1 MVRSSL
7 LLPLLAAASAVKAQ
21 LQASKIIPGAFIVEL
36 DDNED
41 ASEAYA
47 STNKDAV
54 TRMNLNFT
62 LFKGLSIQYNDLET
76 ANTKAAQLAQLRS
89 VRNVWPVRTYSLPEV
104 EVVWTGREG
113 TDYVDV
119 KRREL
124 GNDTFSTHVMTQV
137 DKLHRD
143 GVTGKGI
150 KVAIVDT
157 GIDYGH
163 PALGNGCFGAGCL
176 VSYGYDLVGDNYTG
190 LNTPVPDPDPIDTC
204 VGHGTHVAGII
215 AAQENPYG
223 FLGSAPG
230 VTLGAYRVFGC
241 NGTAGTDV
249 LITAFNRAFDEGS
262 QIITASIGGPSG
274 WTDDAFSS
282 AVSRIVD
289 AGVPCTLSAGN
300 SGDEGMFFSSSAAGG
315 RHVTSVASFDNSAYP
330 SLLVESAFTVDGG
343 APSNFSYTFGDPAEW
358 SGIKLPLWAI
368 TTNSS
373 SPIAQGCNPYPDGT
387 PDLSGKIA
395 LIKRG
400 NCTFEEKAELAV
412 AAGAKY
418 IMFYNAVPGAVSVD
432 LSAAPG
438 VVAAGMTTPDQGAA
452 WLKAIAAGSEVVL
465 HMTDPKA
472 APPSL
477 ISPPNTLTG
486 GSVSSYSSWGPNWDA
501 YQKPQFG
508 AVGGNILSTFPR
520 SKGSYAILSGT
531 SMSCPQT
538 AAIIA
543 LIAEVRKTL
552 DPATIENLLSA
563 HASPVKFNDGT
574 GPGALLAP
582 VAQQGGGLVQAYDA
596 AHSKIILSHSSLAF
610 NDTDHFTPE
619 LNFTIKNTGSAAVS
633 FDLSNIGA
641 GTAYTFA
648 ADDLVNPAPF
658 PNELTDEYAT
668 LDFSES
674 KVSVPAGGEATVL
687 VSPKPPALDAARL
700 PVWSGYIALNGSD
713 GSSMSLPYMGIGG
726 SLHSHAT
733 LNATLMSISTS
744 ADNEP
749 VPEGYTYVLP
759 PPGTANQ
766 TNAIVPVICVNM
778 VLGSALVRADLVPLN
793 VSSAVKTEE
802 VLGTKTVGQPIS
814 FPYTYISR
822 GLAVQNWD
830 GQLANDSYVAP
841 GTYKLSVKALRI
853 FGDPSKV
860 GEYDVLETQP
870 FSLVYGAVNAT
881 APINGTAP
889 ARH

>member
-1 MVRSSL
+1 MVRSGL
-7 LLPLLAAASAVKAQ
+7 LLPLLAAASAVQAQ
-21 LQASKIIPGAFIVEL
+21 LQVPKTVPGAFIVEL

-41 ASEAYA
+41 VSDAYA
-47 STNKDAV
+47 STKEDAV
-54 TRMNLNFT
+54 TRMHMNYT
-62 LFKGLSIQYNDLET
+62 LFKGMSIQYNDLAT
-76 ANTKAAQLAQLRS
+76 ANAKAAQLAQLRS
-89 VRNVWPVRTYSLPEV
+89 VRNVWPVHTYTVPEV
-104 EVVWTGREG
+104 EVVWTGRGGSE
-113 TDYVDV
+113 YVDL

-124 GNDTFSTHVMTQV
+124 GNDTFSPHVMTQV

-150 KVAIVDT
+150 KLAIVDT

-176 VSYGYDLVGDNYTG
+176 VSYGYDLVGDDYTG
-190 LNTPVPDPDPIDTC
+190 SNTPVPDSDPMDSC
-204 VGHGTHVAGII
+204 EGHGTHVAGIV

-223 FLGSAPG
+223 FLGTAPG

-241 NGTAGTDV
+241 QGSAGTDV
-249 LITAFNRAFDEGS
+249 LMAAFNRAFDDGS
-262 QIITASIGGPSG
+262 QIITASVGGPSG
-274 WTDDAFSS
+274 WTDDAFAS

-300 SGDEGMFFSSSAAGG
+300 SGDQGMFFFSSAASGK
-315 RHVTSVASFDNSAYP
+315 HVTSVASFDNTAYP
-330 SLLVESAFTVDGG
+330 TLLVESAFTVGGG
-343 APSNFSYTFGDPAEW
+343 APSNFSYTYGNPAEW
-358 SGIKLPLWAI
+358 SAIKLPLWAI

-373 SPIAQGCNPYPDGT
+373 SPVAQGCNPYPDGT

-400 NCTFEEKAELAV
+400 NCTFDVKAQFAA
-412 AAGAKY
+412 AAGARY
-418 IMFYNAVPGAVSVD
+418 IMFYNAVPGAISVD
-432 LSAAPG
+432 VSDVPG
-438 VVAAGMTTPDQGAA
+438 IVAAGMTTPDQGAA

-472 APPSL
+472 VPPTL
-477 ISPPNTLTG
+477 ISPANTLTG

-508 AVGGNILSTFPR
+508 TVGGNILSTFPR
-520 SKGSYAILSGT
+520 SKGSYAIFSGT
-531 SMSCPQT
+531 SMSCPQA

-563 HASPVKFNDGT
+563 HANPVKFNDGT

-582 VAQQGGGLVQAYDA
+582 TAQQGAGLVQAYDA
-596 AHSKIILSHSSLAF
+596 AHSNIILSHSSLAF

-641 GTAYTFA
+641 ATAYTFA
-648 ADDLVNPAPF
+648 AADLVNPAPF

-668 LDFSES
+668 LDFSET
-674 KVSVPAGGEATVL
+674 KVSVPAGGETTVL
-687 VSPKPPALDAARL
+687 VSPKPPTLDAARL

-726 SLHSHAT
+726 SLHSHVT
-733 LNATLMSISTS
+733 LNGTLMSISTS

-749 VPEGYTYVLP
+749 VPDGYTYVLP

-766 TNAIVPVICVNM
+766 TNATVPVICINM
-778 VLGSALVRADLVPLN
+778 AFGSALVRADLVPLN
-793 VSSAVKTEE
+793 VSSTVKTEE
-802 VLGTKTVGQPIS
+802 VLGTKTVGQPMP
-814 FPYTYISR
+814 FPLQYLSR
-822 GLAVQNWD
+822 GPITPNWD
-830 GQLANDSYVAP
+830 GQLSNGSYVAP
-841 GTYKLSVKALRI
+841 GTYKISVKALRV
-853 FGDPSKV
+853 FGDRSKV
-860 GEYDVLETQP
+860 EDYDVLETQP
-870 FSLVYGAVNAT
+870 FRLTYQTVNAT
-881 APINGTAP
+881 ASIIGTALG
-889 ARH
+889 RH